1 MTNRYK
7 QTLEG
12 LLSEADIAF
21 GGTRPH
27 DIRVHNEHF
36 YRRFL
41 ADGRLGLGESY
52 MDGWWDCESLDE
64 MFYRL
69 FRSSTKLQVQ
79 TKNLK
84 FMLSLLSA
92 KIMPQGSE
100 KRSINVG
107 RKHYD
112 LGNDLFSAMLDKEMI
127 YTCGVWDN
135 AANLDE
141 AQVAKLDLIC
151 KRLKLQPGMT
161 VLDVGCGWG
170 GFAKHAAQHY
180 GVRVVGISVSK
191 EQLELARERCKG
203 LNVEFRL
210 QDYRHV
216 PEHEKYDRIV
226 SIEMFEHVGL
236 EYYSAFMKKMR
247 ACLKDD
253 GIFIL
258 QTAIINVSHYSNLWL
273 TTYIFPG
280 GYIPSP
286 AEIYPSME
294 WVFVP
299 EAVYSMGHDYYPT
312 FMAWHKNF
320 AGNWDKLK
328 DRYDDRFYRM
338 WSYFL
343 LSTAAGFR
351 ARRAQIWQFVL
362 TPNGIEGGY
371 KG

>member
-1 MTNRYK
+1 MINRY
-7 QTLEG
+7 QRTIETL
-12 LLSEADIAF
+12 LAEADIKID
-21 GGTRPH
+21 GGRPH
-27 DIRVHNEHF
+27 DIRVHNNSF

-52 MDGWWDCESLDE
+52 VDGWWDCDALDE

-69 FRSSTKLQVQ
+69 FRSGSKLQLQ

-84 FMLSLLSA
+84 FLLSLVAA
-92 KIMPQGSE
+92 KLVPQGSV

-112 LGNDLFSAMLDKEMI
+112 LGNDLFAAMLDKEMI

-135 AANLDE
+135 ASNLDDS
-141 AQVAKLDLIC
+141 QIAKLELIC
-151 KRLKLQPGMT
+151 RRLKLKPGMT

-170 GFAKHAAQHY
+170 GFAKYAAQHY

-203 LNVEFRL
+203 LDVEFRL
-210 QDYRHV
+210 QDYRII
-216 PEHEKYDRIV
+216 PENEKYDRIV

-236 EYYSAFMKKMR
+236 EYFTTFMKKMR

-273 TTYIFPG
+273 TKYIFPG

-286 AEIYPSME
+286 AEIFPSME

-299 EAVYSMGHDYYPT
+299 ENILSMGHDYYPT
-312 FMAWHKNF
+312 FMAWYHNF
-320 AGNWDKLK
+320 SSRWDTIKQN
-328 DRYDDRFYRM
+328 YDERFYRM

-351 ARRAQIWQFVL
+351 ARRAQVWQFVL
-362 TPNGIEGGY
+362 TPHGIEGGY
-371 KG
+371 KA